1 MRAERRPHFVF
12 GVFEDSGKLEKA
24 LDQVRIH
31 VPTRSTPLILAG
43 EERKKGV
50 IDMAGRVKKKTN
62 PEMYRGKRKFF
73 SGGKYQLDAI
83 GKAMATTDA
92 CGVPL
97 PPDRILVGFRSPRVG
112 QIGNLLRKY
121 GAVEVHVGSAEHF
134 CQAAREAGSIGPVLA
149 GIVGVVSTRGGYQQ
163 PVSWRLAGA
172 RGFGFVD
179 MPEGNQGFVI
189 QRAQEPVFLVEPP
202 NEAYAP
208 PEQEGPGGGGGGE
221 PPQPPGGNGGDG
233 DPGRPV
239 ERFLE
244 GRFPRRVRFGEKCY
258 LEVRIS
264 VQAPARAHASPI
276 KRGVLPDGKTAN
288 VLLLLQAPDF
298 QILNGGR
305 DRTIAVPPSGNS
317 EFAMWELQAEQTGV
331 CHLSVTA
338 YHAGVPLGELAFQ
351 ATVDAG
357 IQTGRSE
364 EQSSTAYFRKTSGGE
379 ITLVIHYEEAQR
391 LYRYDFISAA
401 GGYTPDLRS
410 EPLKSTPEAAIGTL
424 IEELNVVAKGKAKMD
439 GRATREWL
447 RGKGAELWTE
457 FIPEKLQHRFWEER
471 TNIKKIRVLSSGDPV
486 PWELLYPAAP
496 GEAPDEN
503 TGFLGEAFTLTRW
516 RFGEPADPRLHNGPV
531 CFVLPNTAPPEAIAE
546 VDHLKGIVGGNS
558 KTARNLAELGEVLK
572 SGEFGILHFAC
583 HNLFELKQFGSRI
596 SMPDGPFEPS
606 TLINYKNKFHRPFVF
621 MNACRTD
628 GVAPSYTRLTGWAD
642 KFLDTGAG
650 AFVGSLWE
658 VRDKSA
664 AQFAATFYDK
674 LLNKELVSKT
684 LSEAMKAARE
694 SIGNIGGDPTWLA
707 YSTYGDA
714 EASIART

>member
-12 GVFEDSGKLEKA
+12 GVFEDSGKLAKA

-31 VPTRSTPLILAG
+31 VPTRSDPLIVAG
-43 EERKKGV
+43 EERKKVV
-50 IDMAGRVKKKTN
+50 IDVAGRVKRKTN
-62 PEMYRGKRKFF
+62 PAEIYRGKRKLFR
-73 SGGKYQLDAI
+73 GGKYRLDAI
-83 GKAMATTDA
+83 GKAGAF
-92 CGVPL
+92 GVPL
-97 PPDRILVGFRSPRVG
+97 PPDCILVGFQSSRVG
-112 QIGNLLRKY
+112 QIGHLLRKY

-134 CQAAREAGSIGPVLA
+134 CQVASEAGPMGPALA
-149 GIVGVVSTRGGYQQ
+149 GIVTGVSRGGGY
-163 PVSWRLAGA
+163 RLERPAGQWAGA

-179 MPEGNQGFVI
+179 MPGENQDYL
-189 QRAQEPVFLVEPP
+189 FLEAEESVVLAGPP
-202 NEAYAP
+202 NEAYAS

-221 PPQPPGGNGGDG
+221 PPQPPGGDGGDG

-276 KRGVLPDGKTAN
+276 KQGVLPDGKTAN

-317 EFAMWELQAEQTGV
+317 QFAMWELQAEQTGV
-331 CHLSVTA
+331 CDLSVTA

-364 EQSSTAYFRKTSGGE
+364 EQSSNAYFRKTSGGE
-379 ITLVIHYEEAQR
+379 ITLVIHYEEANR

-410 EPLKSTPEAAIGTL
+410 EPLKRTPETAIGVL
-424 IEELNVVAKGKAKMD
+424 IKALNVVAKGKAKMD

-447 RGKGAELWTE
+447 QGKGAELWTE

-531 CFVLPNTAPPEAIAE
+531 CFVLPNNAPPEAITE

-558 KTARNLAELGEVLK
+558 TTARNLAELSEVFK

-583 HNLFELKQFGSRI
+583 HNLFELEQFGPRI

-606 TLINYKNKFHRPFVF
+606 TLINYKNKFQRPFVF

-674 LLNKELVSKT
+674 LLNKELLNKT

>member
-1 MRAERRPHFVF
+1 
-12 GVFEDSGKLEKA
+12 
-24 LDQVRIH
+24 
-31 VPTRSTPLILAG
+31 
-43 EERKKGV
+43 
-50 IDMAGRVKKKTN
+50 
-62 PEMYRGKRKFF
+62 
-73 SGGKYQLDAI
+73 
-83 GKAMATTDA
+83 
-92 CGVPL
+92 L
-97 PPDRILVGFRSPRVG
+97 PPDCILVGFQSSRVG
-112 QIGNLLRKY
+112 QIGHLLRKY

-134 CQAAREAGSIGPVLA
+134 CQVASEAGPMGPALA
-149 GIVGVVSTRGGYQQ
+149 GIVTGVSRGGGY
-163 PVSWRLAGA
+163 RLERPAGQWAGA

-179 MPEGNQGFVI
+179 MPGENQDYL
-189 QRAQEPVFLVEPP
+189 FLEAEESVVLAGPP
-202 NEAYAP
+202 NEAYAS

-221 PPQPPGGNGGDG
+221 PPQPPGGDGGDG

-276 KRGVLPDGKTAN
+276 KQGVLPDGKTAN

-317 EFAMWELQAEQTGV
+317 QFAMWELQAEQTGV
-331 CHLSVTA
+331 CDLSVTA

-364 EQSSTAYFRKTSGGE
+364 EQSSNAYFRKTSGGE
-379 ITLVIHYEEAQR
+379 ITLVIHYEEANR

-410 EPLKSTPEAAIGTL
+410 EPLKRTPETAIGVL
-424 IEELNVVAKGKAKMD
+424 IKALNVVAKGKAKMD

-447 RGKGAELWTE
+447 QGKGAELWTE

-531 CFVLPNTAPPEAIAE
+531 CFVLPNNAPPEAITE

-558 KTARNLAELGEVLK
+558 TTARNLAELSEVFK

-583 HNLFELKQFGSRI
+583 HNLFELEQFGPRI

-606 TLINYKNKFHRPFVF
+606 TLINYKNKFQRPFVF

-674 LLNKELVSKT
+674 LLNKELLNKT